1 MCSSL
6 VAVRVTVAYAVT
18 LLLVATTLL
27 VLGPRVQDR
36 VVSHLSTNLHNLAH
50 GHLGTLLGSAFV
62 TADGQV
68 YVLLPGLVCL
78 LALAELLWRSGRLVL
93 AFALGHIGATL
104 IVAVG
109 LAAAI
114 KFGWLPISIARASDV
129 GLSYGAMAVLGTLTA
144 AIPPRWRPA
153 WIGWWLAVALV
164 VVASGADFT
173 AAGHTVA
180 LMLGMLLS
188 TRFRS
193 ATHWTLVR
201 LVLLAGGVAFGYLM
215 LIGVSLPAAPV
226 AGSTGM
232 LVALIARWVARRWRS
247 RRVHQSTAFSPLGQ
261 SLPSAS
267 IARRSTGL
275 AAPASAGRS
284 AAPTCSTENGYDAR
298 TGAPMPATVAHRAP
312 AVRVYASRRVR

>member
-1 MCSSL
+1 MVSRICSSL
-6 VAVRVTVAYAVT
+6 VAVRVTAAYAVT

-114 KFGWLPISIARASDV
+114 KFGWLPISIARTSDV

-188 TRFRS
+188 TRFRA

-201 LVLLAGGVAFGYLM
+201 LVLLAGGVAVGYLM

-232 LVALIARWVARRWRS
+232 LVALIAQWVARRWRS
-247 RRVHQSTAFSPLGQ
+247 RRVYQSTAFSPLGQ
-261 SLPSAS
+261 SGTDGYPALSPSPLPLS
-267 IARRSTGL
+267 
-275 AAPASAGRS
+275 
-284 AAPTCSTENGYDAR
+284 CSR
-298 TGAPMPATVAHRAP
+298 
-312 AVRVYASRRVR
+312 

>member
-1 MCSSL
+1 
-6 VAVRVTVAYAVT
+6 
-18 LLLVATTLL
+18 
-27 VLGPRVQDR
+27 
-36 VVSHLSTNLHNLAH
+36 
-50 GHLGTLLGSAFV
+50 
-62 TADGQV
+62 
-68 YVLLPGLVCL
+68 
-78 LALAELLWRSGRLVL
+78 LVL

-114 KFGWLPISIARASDV
+114 KFGWLPISIARTSDV

-201 LVLLAGGVAFGYLM
+201 LVLLAGGVAVGYLM
-215 LIGVSLPAAPV
+215 LIGVALPAAPV

-232 LVALIARWVARRWRS
+232 LVALIAQWVARRWSS
-247 RRVHQSTAFSPLGQ
+247 RRVHQSTAC
-261 SLPSAS
+261 A
-267 IARRSTGL
+267 
-275 AAPASAGRS
+275 
-284 AAPTCSTENGYDAR
+284 
-298 TGAPMPATVAHRAP
+298 
-312 AVRVYASRRVR
+312 